1 MKIIHTILLTIFL
14 FAFSSCQT
22 IENKSQSAIKKE
34 NEKLSKFLQQ
44 PESELKIVM
53 GEPDN
58 IVYDDKGSKFFV
70 YTNKKYNLKLSSFY
84 MHRDNPQLRLAHQY
98 TSDPTSFD
106 YATYNADFAF
116 VGRAPN
122 KYAMFVGGSSSGDRL
137 ASLHKKSVLF
147 DEIPDEIRIHLQNF
161 VENRINQET
170 FSEFW
175 GRTYKKTPISNPKQ
189 FHFEEHEY

>member
-1 MKIIHTILLTIFL
+1 MALPTCGLAL
-14 FAFSSCQT
+14 A
-22 IENKSQSAIKKE
+22 
-34 NEKLSKFLQQ
+34 
-44 PESELKIVM
+44 ESERVFDTLLDSIDSLLS
-53 GEPDN
+53 EFN
-58 IVYDDKGSKFFV
+58 LDKDQILIRMTGCP
-70 YTNKKYNLKLSSFY
+70 NGCA
-84 MHRDNPQLRLAHQY
+84 RP
-98 TSDPTSFD
+98 
-106 YATYNADFAF
+106 YNADFAF

-175 GRTYKKTPISNPKQ
+175 GRTYKKTPIFNPKQ